1 MKKFDVSVIGELNV
15 DFILNKNESFPA
27 MGKEVLSGEMSLTL
41 GSSSAI
47 FASNLSSL
55 GAKVA
60 FLGKL
65 GKDAFG
71 ELVLQTLNKSGVDTT
86 AIDQRE
92 DLNTGATVVLNFGED
107 RAMITHPGA
116 MEYLT
121 AADLNWDIINE
132 SRHLHYSSFFIQK
145 AIRKD
150 IGLIFKKAKAE
161 GLTTSFDPQW
171 DPAEKWEIDLENILP
186 YVDVFLPNEKELL
199 HITQCSSVESAIQKI
214 ENIANTVV
222 LKQGNKG
229 STIYNRGESFSQPA
243 FLNDAVIDAIGAGDS
258 FNAGFIY
265 KFIQSNPLEVCQA
278 FGNVIGAVSTT
289 AAGGTNAFRNPEN
302 ILKIA
307 KDRFGYAEK

>member
-15 DFILNKNESFPA
+15 DFILNKNESFPV
-27 MGKEVLSGEMSLTL
+27 MGKEVLAGEMSLTL

-60 FLGKL
+60 FVGKL

-71 ELVLQTLNKSGVDTT
+71 ELVLQTLNKSGVDTS
-86 AIDQRE
+86 AIDQRA
-92 DLNTGATVVLNFGED
+92 DLNTGATAILNFGED

-121 AADLNWDIINE
+121 AADINWKIIKQ
-132 SRHLHYSSFFIQK
+132 SHHLHFSSFFIQK

-150 IGLIFKKAKAE
+150 IALIFKNAKSE

-171 DPAEKWEIDLENILP
+171 DPAEKWEIDLEQILP
-186 YVDVFLPNEKELL
+186 YVDIFLPNEKELL
-199 HITQCSSVESAIQKI
+199 HITQCASVEAAIQKI
-214 ENIANTVV
+214 ENIAHTIV

-229 STIYNRGESFSQPA
+229 STIYAREECFSQPA
-243 FLNDAVIDAIGAGDS
+243 FLNDAVVDAIGAGDS

-265 KFIQSNPLEVCQA
+265 KFIQNSPLRVCQA

-289 AAGGTNAFRNPEN
+289 AAGGTNAFADKQH
-302 ILKIA
+302 ILTIA
-307 KDRFGYAEK
+307 KDRFGYVEN